1 MSQQKRGE
9 EKKEKLFDHVKF
21 LSFWTKYK
29 VFCNVN
35 FYFKMFF
42 SADFFSNS
50 SVLINYNVLPQ
61 KSIKKTLNSKYN
73 YYNIIYKK

>member
-1 MSQQKRGE
+1 
-9 EKKEKLFDHVKF
+9 
-21 LSFWTKYK
+21 
-29 VFCNVN
+29 
-35 FYFKMFF
+35 MFF

-73 YYNIIYKK
+73 YYNIIYKKWLNISIDIFKSTSCNNCVCEFDQNLNFNRKNRFI